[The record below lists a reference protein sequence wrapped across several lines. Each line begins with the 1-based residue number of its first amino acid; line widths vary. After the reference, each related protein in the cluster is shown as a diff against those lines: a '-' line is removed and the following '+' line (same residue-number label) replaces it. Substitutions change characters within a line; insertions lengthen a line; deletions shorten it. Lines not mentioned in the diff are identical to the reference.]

1 MIQFNRYR
9 LPDETWD
16 LTHDIVKLV
25 GTMSQGLLTMPEA
38 GVPLL
43 FEMANKY
50 PGNLRV
56 AAIAARLHFWGV
68 LGWEEIRDMIP
79 TELPDNFWYAQEIAG
94 CLGYEQASRQ
104 WHISEDQ
111 WYLLQGYNDDVIA
124 PGGNVMHGY
133 VMYQPPSSGFF
144 SVIENIIAA
153 SIAAERD
160 GFGLKIDLSGNWWAY
175 DEPFEHIFEDVF
187 EFCNGGLPIMRFEFM
202 RKRFFDVGLS
212 SVGEFLNAK
221 AGWYNEVYYAI
232 SSYAGTGS
240 VEDDCGTMFLRGG
253 DKLQTETIMPPTH
266 IILKELAWM
275 KRHCRQRVI
284 LSDDPM
290 IGQMIKA
297 RDLDVLD
304 RSNQLQGGYHHLP
317 QRKQSC
323 IPILQNYL
331 AMVEAKHN
339 FSCPSANLANA
350 AQWSRSDDDNYS
362 LSNPVGRYLLI

>member
-9 LPDETWD
+9 LPDETW
-16 LTHDIVKLV
+16 LLYADIKKLVKL
-25 GTMSQGLLTMPEA
+25 MSEGLKTTPEA

-43 FEMANKY
+43 FEMAYKY

-56 AAIAARLHFWGV
+56 AAIGARLHHWGV
-68 LGWEEIRDMIP
+68 LGWDEIRDMIP
-79 TELPDNFWYAQEIAG
+79 AELPRHFWYAQEIAG
-94 CLGYEQASRQ
+94 CLGYEQTNRH
-104 WHISEDQ
+104 WHIEEDD
-111 WYLLQGYNDDVIA
+111 WYILQGQADDVVA
-124 PGGNVMHGY
+124 PGAGAMHGY
-133 VMYQPPSSGFF
+133 ISYQPPSAGFF
-144 SVIENIIAA
+144 SVVENIVAA
-153 SIAAERD
+153 SMAAEQD
-160 GFGLKIDLSGNWWAY
+160 GYGLKVDLSGNWWAY
-175 DEPFEHIFEDVF
+175 DEPFEDIFEDVF

-202 RKRFFDVGLS
+202 RKRFFDADLAQAQ
-212 SVGEFLNAK
+212 ELARRK
-221 AGWYNEVYYAI
+221 IGWYNEIYYAI
-232 SSYAGTGS
+232 GSYAGTGA
-240 VEDDCGTMFLRGG
+240 VEDDVGTMFLRGG
-253 DKLQTETIMPPTH
+253 DKLQTETILPPAH

-275 KRHCRQRVI
+275 KRHCRRRVI

-290 IGQMIKA
+290 IGQMITA
-297 RDLDVLD
+297 RDPDVMD
-304 RSNQLQGGYHHLP
+304 RSNQLPGGYHHLP